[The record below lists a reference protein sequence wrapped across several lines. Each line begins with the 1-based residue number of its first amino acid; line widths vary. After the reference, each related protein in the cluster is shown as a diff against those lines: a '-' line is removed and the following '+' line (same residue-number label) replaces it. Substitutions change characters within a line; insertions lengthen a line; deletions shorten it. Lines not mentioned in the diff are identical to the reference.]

1 MQVLVITDIHANY
14 RALKAV
20 LDKHSEADEVWCLG
34 DIVLCGPRPSDCL
47 ELVRRRCT
55 HVVRGNHD
63 PAYAALVREIPLVCC
78 DRDAPVLADLDY
90 ILGLPETVTTTAG
103 GTSYFLVHWAPPPL
117 DVSPD
122 PYTKP
127 GDLRRAFELA
137 GTDVIVCGHSHVPMV
152 TPFEDKTVINA
163 GALGMP
169 EDGDNRAQCFI
180 IEDGMVH
187 FDRVAYDLEA
197 HADDYAKSHMPEEHA
212 DYYLRANRQ
221 GFVDSRGPR
230 PGSLAQPRR
239 NILAVNRCSLEE
251 EQK

>member
-1 MQVLVITDIHANY
+1 MD
-14 RALKAV
+14 
-20 LDKHSEADEVWCLG
+20 LDHYNVVWDSPSKNSYGSMPIGNG
-34 DIVLCGPRPSDCL
+34 DIGLNVWVEPDRGLLFYIGKTDAWSENGRL
-47 ELVRRRCT
+47 LKLGRVRVGISPT
-55 HVVRGNHD
+55 PFGKGQ
-63 PAYAALVREIPLVCC
+63 PFKQT
-78 DRDAPVLADLDY
+78 LD
-90 ILGLPETVTTTAG
+90 
-103 GTSYFLVHWAPPPL
+103 
-117 DVSPD
+117 
-122 PYTKP
+122 
-127 GDLRRAFELA
+127 LA

-197 HADDYAKSHMPEEHA
+197 HANDYAKSHMPEEHA

-230 PGSLAQPRR
+230 PGPLAEPRR

-251 EQK
+251 EQR